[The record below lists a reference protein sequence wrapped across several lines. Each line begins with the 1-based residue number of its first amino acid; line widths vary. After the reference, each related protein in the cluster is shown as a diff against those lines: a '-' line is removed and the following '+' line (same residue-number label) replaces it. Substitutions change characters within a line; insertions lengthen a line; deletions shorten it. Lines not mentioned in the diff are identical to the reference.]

1 MRSSKQMKLTAAW
14 IGSIACLL
22 LVGIGCSDSS
32 GGTSWST
39 STGSGNTGGTVTAT
53 TLLSLDSEAVAMAE
67 AQAPYEQSRGDVAIR
82 DIDSLILKVTEVS
95 LDYEGHDGEDDPEG
109 DSKVVAYEGEM
120 DVDILDLTEVSRVLS
135 CAPLP
140 AGVYHKIRL
149 SIADPRLTLA
159 SDCEIVITDIHLTA
173 NGRLFVSET
182 FELPAGESYLLILHF
197 DDIHLVERGNG
208 GYVLTPQLRAEID
221 VTSADAVVSGM
232 IISID
237 RAADTFVIALSDGT
251 TLEIYYEDALIFL
264 PEDTDNPTGTEDD
277 LEEGQDVAVTG
288 VVCVDSTLTAESVE
302 IL

>member
-1 MRSSKQMKLTAAW
+1 MMLAAGW

-22 LVGIGCSDSS
+22 LVGIGCSDTS
-32 GGTSWST
+32 GGVSWT
-39 STGSGNTGGTVTAT
+39 ASTGTGNTSGTAMVT

-67 AQAPYEQSRGDVAIR
+67 AQDPYGRSRGDVAIS
-82 DIDSLILKVTEVS
+82 DIDSLILKVTEIS
-95 LDYEGHDGEDDPEG
+95 LDYEGHNDEDDSEG

-120 DVDILDLTEVSRVLS
+120 DVDILDLTDVSRVLS

-159 SDCEIVITDIHLTA
+159 ADRDTEITDVHLTA

-197 DDIHLVERGNG
+197 DDIHLVPRGNG

-221 VTSADAVVSGM
+221 VTPADAVVSGM

-237 RAADTFVIALSDGT
+237 RDADTFVMALSDGT
-251 TLEIYYEDALIFL
+251 TLEISYEDALIFL
-264 PEDTDNPTGTEDD
+264 PEDTDTPSGTEDA
-277 LEEGQDVAVTG
+277 LEEGQDVSVTG
-288 VVCVDSTLTAESVE
+288 LLCVDSTLTAEIVE